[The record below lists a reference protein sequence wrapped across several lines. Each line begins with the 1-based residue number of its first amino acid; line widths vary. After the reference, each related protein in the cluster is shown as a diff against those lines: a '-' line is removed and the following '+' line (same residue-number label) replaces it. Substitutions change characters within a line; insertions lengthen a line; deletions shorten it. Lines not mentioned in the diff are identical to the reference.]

1 MAKFHGQ
8 IGYLTTEEKVLED
21 GTRTG
26 VWEKS
31 IQERDYMGDVIKNTM
46 RWQDT
51 SSVNGD
57 ISISNQISIIA
68 DEYATA
74 NIGIMRY
81 VTYMGTKWAIT
92 SIDVAEHPR
101 LILSLGGVYNE

>member
-1 MAKFHGQ
+1 MAKFYGQ

-26 VWEKS
+26 VWEES

-46 RWQDT
+46 RWQDA

-57 ISISNQISIIA
+57 IGISNQISIIA

-81 VTYMGTKWAIT
+81 VTFMGTKWSIS
-92 SIDVAEHPR
+92 SIDVEYPR